1 MDCIEC
7 ELRRARLRAG
17 CMSFVGMS
25 LEIIAEDL
33 SKRYGADYYVVYSV
47 DGDIRR
53 QILYR
58 SSKVAPYEPHEIS
71 RTVIHGQPRRSKEG
85 KSPGR

>member
-7 ELRRARLRAG
+7 ELRRARLRAC

-25 LEIIAEDL
+25 LEVVADDL
-33 SKRYGADYYVVYSV
+33 SKRYGESYYVTYSA

-53 QILYR
+53 EILYR
-58 SSKVAPYEPHEIS
+58 ASKIAPYTPHEIT
-71 RTVIHGQPRRSKEG
+71 RTVIHGQPRSSKEG
-85 KSPGR
+85 KRVS

>member
-25 LEIIAEDL
+25 LEVIAEDL
-33 SKRYGADYYVVYSV
+33 SKRYGAEYYVVYSA
-47 DGDIRR
+47 DGDIKREILRR
-53 QILYR
+53 A
-58 SSKVAPYEPHEIS
+58 SKIAPYEPYEIT
-71 RTVIHGQPRRSKEG
+71 RTVRNEQPRSNKQG
-85 KSPGR
+85 KRLS